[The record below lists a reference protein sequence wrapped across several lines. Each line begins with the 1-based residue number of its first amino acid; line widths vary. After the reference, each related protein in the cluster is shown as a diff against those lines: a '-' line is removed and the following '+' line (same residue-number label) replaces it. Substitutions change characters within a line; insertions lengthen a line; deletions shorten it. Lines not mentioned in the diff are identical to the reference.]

1 MSSVPL
7 LEVPRRSRIVSSCL
21 VILGA
26 GVAIYGLRSAPDRT
40 WPNLLLGGF
49 YVTSL
54 ALSAMFFFATQRLTG
69 ARWSANLRRI
79 PEAFALSLP
88 VFTVLML
95 ALYFGWQ
102 FIYPWSRPSV
112 FAHAPSIAGKAHYLK
127 PVWVFGRMA
136 LALLS
141 WSFFALLF
149 RKTSLDQD
157 RNPDSSL
164 VLHHRLTRYTVWF
177 VFVFA
182 LTFTWSCFDWLVSL
196 NPEWFTTMFAVYVFA
211 GTFVQGI
218 AAVTLAA
225 VLLRQRGFLR
235 KTVSDDQLHDLGKM
249 LFAFTTFWAYIW
261 LCQYLLIWYG
271 NLPEEVSY
279 YFKSTTGPWLYLFAL
294 NLTVN
299 WIIPFIVLLSARAK
313 RMPKILAMMSV
324 LLLCGHWLDLY
335 LLIMPAV
342 WSVPRIGVF
351 EIFITTGCLALL
363 YLIFIHGLAR
373 APLVPL
379 NDPVLAY
386 EKLHTQ
392 HQDCME

>member
-26 GVAIYGLRSAPDRT
+26 GIAIYGLRSAPDRT

-79 PEAFALSLP
+79 PEAFALALP

-102 FIYPWSRPSV
+102 FIYPWSRPGV
-112 FAHAPSIAGKAHYLK
+112 FAHAPPITGKVHYLK
-127 PVWVFGRMA
+127 AAWVFGRMA

-149 RKTSLDQD
+149 RKTSIDQD

-164 VLHHRLTRYTVWF
+164 VLHQRLTRYTVWF
-177 VFVFA
+177 VLVFA

-196 NPEWFTTMFAVYVFA
+196 DPEWFTTMFALYVFA

-235 KTVSDDQLHDLGKM
+235 ETVSDDQLHDLGKM

-279 YFKSTTGPWLYLFAL
+279 YFKRTNGPWLYLFAL

-313 RMPKILAMMSV
+313 RMVKILAMMSV

-392 HQDCME
+392 RQDCME

>member
-26 GVAIYGLRSAPDRT
+26 GIAIYGLRSAPDRT

-79 PEAFALSLP
+79 PEAFALALP

-95 ALYFGWQ
+95 ALYFGRQ

-235 KTVSDDQLHDLGKM
+235 KTIRDDQLHDLGKM

-279 YFKSTTGPWLYLFAL
+279 YFKSTNGPWLYLFAL

>member
-7 LEVPRRSRIVSSCL
+7 LEVPRHSRIVSSCL

-26 GVAIYGLRSAPDRT
+26 AIAIYGLRSAPDRT

-79 PEAFALSLP
+79 PEAFALALP

-102 FIYPWSRPSV
+102 FIYPWSRPGV
-112 FAHAPSIAGKAHYLK
+112 FAHAPSIAGKVHYLK
-127 PVWVFGRMA
+127 AAWVFGRMA

-164 VLHHRLTRYTVWF
+164 VLHQRLTRYTVWF
-177 VFVFA
+177 VLVFA

-196 NPEWFTTMFAVYVFA
+196 DPEWFTTMFALYVFA

-279 YFKSTTGPWLYLFAL
+279 YFKRTNGPWLYLFAL

-313 RMPKILAMMSV
+313 RMVKILAMMSV

-392 HQDCME
+392 RQDCME

>member
-26 GVAIYGLRSAPDRT
+26 GIAIYGLRSAPDRT

-79 PEAFALSLP
+79 PEAYALGLP

-102 FIYPWSRPSV
+102 FIYPWSRPGV

-127 PVWVFGRMA
+127 PAWVFARMA

-164 VLHHRLTRYTVWF
+164 VLHQRLTRYTVWF

-196 NPEWFTTMFAVYVFA
+196 DPEWFTTMFAVYVFA

-235 KTVSDDQLHDLGKM
+235 NTVSDDQLHDLGKM

-279 YFKSTTGPWLYLFAL
+279 YLKRTNGPWLYLFAL

-392 HQDCME
+392 RQDCME